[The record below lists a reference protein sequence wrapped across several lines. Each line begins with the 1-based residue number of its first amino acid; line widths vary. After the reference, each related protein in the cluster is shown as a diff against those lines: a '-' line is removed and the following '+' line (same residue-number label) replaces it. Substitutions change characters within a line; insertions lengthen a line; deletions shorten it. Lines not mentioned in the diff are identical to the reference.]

1 MGTLGELL
9 ILEFVMNVNE
19 CSKIETRLETSLLI
33 VQIYSLC

>member
-19 CSKIETRLETSLLI
+19 CPKIETSLLI